1 VSEIGVVGAG
11 LSGLT
16 TAVELSNAGHHV
28 TLFDRV
34 PVSGGVLGYK
44 DPLARELTEKATTAG
59 VTFSL
64 GTTALRWRDGRLLVA
79 GPAGIS
85 WHTAQRL
92 IVCTGQRPR
101 TLAEMHV
108 AGPRLS
114 GVLPVTAAV
123 HLLEAGARLGRR
135 IVVLGDGW
143 WTRRLAALAAPAS
156 EIVTVTRDTAT
167 GDAATRNTAAPP
179 PYATETWAGWG
190 PQRLRGTD
198 RVTGVFLTRDGVT
211 QVVSCDALVTAEATI
226 PYRNVDGAL
235 IAGSEDL
242 RFVQPLA
249 TAAQT
254 TADARE
260 AAAGIVTDWG
270 GQ

>member
-16 TAVELSNAGHHV
+16 AATELAGAGHHV
-28 TLFDRV
+28 TVFDRV

-44 DPLARELTEKATTAG
+44 DPLARELSYDATAAG
-59 VTFSL
+59 VTLSL

-85 WHTAQRL
+85 WRGAQRL

-156 EIVTVTRDTAT
+156 EIVTVTRDALTRDTAT
-167 GDAATRNTAAPP
+167 AA
-179 PYATETWAGWG
+179 ETWAGWE

-260 AAAGIVTDWG
+260 AAAAIVTDWK

>member
-1 VSEIGVVGAG
+1 MSEIGIVGAG

-16 TAVELSNAGHHV
+16 AATELAAAGHHV
-28 TLFDRV
+28 TVFDRV

-44 DPLARELTEKATTAG
+44 DPLARELTDQAAIAGATFT
-59 VTFSL
+59 L
-64 GTTALRWRDGRLLVA
+64 GTTALRWSDGRLLIA
-79 GPAGIS
+79 GPAGID
-85 WHTAQRL
+85 WRAAQRL
-92 IVCTGQRPR
+92 IICTGQRPR
-101 TLAEMHV
+101 TLAEMGV

-143 WTRRLAALAAPAS
+143 WSRRLATLAGSATQIVSVTADAVAAPA
-156 EIVTVTRDTAT
+156 
-167 GDAATRNTAAPP
+167 
-179 PYATETWAGWG
+179 YATETWAGWE

-198 RVTGVFLTRDGVT
+198 RVTGVFLARDGAT

-235 IAGSEDL
+235 TAGADNL

-254 TADARE
+254 TADARR
-260 AAAGIVTDWG
+260 AAAVIVTDWG
-270 GQ
+270 GH